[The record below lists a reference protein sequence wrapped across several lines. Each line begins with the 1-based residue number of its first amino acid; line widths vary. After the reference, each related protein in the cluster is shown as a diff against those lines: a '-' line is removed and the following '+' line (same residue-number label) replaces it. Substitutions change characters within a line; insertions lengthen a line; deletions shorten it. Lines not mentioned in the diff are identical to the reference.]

1 MEISARI
8 FHPFP
13 RLPLELREY
22 IWEFSIES
30 RIVAIRPLD
39 GPRPDPYEYEQGS
52 FVPQELFDVCEDAR
66 SALKS
71 WYPERASP
79 PRLLHV
85 CAESRSHLQRYYRKV
100 FAVRMSPQYSWV
112 NFDVDT
118 VCMSDAD
125 LKGFDAEVPLIR
137 RLILESQYPDLF
149 ARSCLEPLW
158 DAAALE
164 TLAILDVDLRY
175 GERWSKAWVRLM
187 QTFYH
192 GCAVVPFDTRIKRVQ
207 NPNAIKIIGVTIR
220 RPIVA
225 ESRVR
230 RKDIA
235 GC

>member
-1 MEISARI
+1 
-8 FHPFP
+8 
-13 RLPLELREY
+13 
-22 IWEFSIES
+22 
-30 RIVAIRPLD
+30 
-39 GPRPDPYEYEQGS
+39 
-52 FVPQELFDVCEDAR
+52 
-66 SALKS
+66 
-71 WYPERASP
+71 
-79 PRLLHV
+79 
-85 CAESRSHLQRYYRKV
+85 
-100 FAVRMSPQYSWV
+100 
-112 NFDVDT
+112 
-118 VCMSDAD
+118 MSDAD
-125 LKGFDAEVPLIR
+125 LKGSDAEVPLVR
-137 RLILESQYPDLF
+137 RLILESQYPLVF

-175 GERWSKAWVRLM
+175 GERWSKAWVRLT

-192 GCAVVPFDTRIKRVQ
+192 GCAVVPFDTRIKRVH